1 MTSGPQQSDH
11 PGLHFGGG
19 EFWQDRVSSLL
30 TGTGQHTHVICDRRT
45 GVEFVLSR
53 ISLEKTPLVTFRFES
68 VASSKAISAV
78 LAASVERD
86 LGITL
91 LRADATLRHSLVILS
106 RLLVTIGPIR
116 FAVVWSDFCID
127 LVGELSK
134 AVGNLGQ
141 VISFCTDEYL
151 NPRIPDNFR
160 VIRGSDLLMSHSEAV
175 VAAGGSMSAEDVAVL
190 ASQCGY
196 RYGEFY
202 SAVHPLA
209 QRPYI
214 PQTRSSA
221 RGLLVASSTSDLE
234 LLDVL
239 IDRERWIE
247 VFELVC
253 QRLPGEASRVV
264 GEACHH
270 LVDLGA
276 FEYMWDGISG
286 LPEKIQKHPDVAYWL
301 VVAASATNRLS
312 LVRELA
318 REVLEENEAPDLRA
332 AVAVLNPSVDMVDEA
347 TRAVRA
353 LETPITLRAMGFALA
368 YAGDREMPVHLFR
381 KAMKLAESK
390 RANHLVIACAI
401 DIANQEITLGRYS
414 SGVDWAKWALA
425 EIDKRRSNER
435 FRRNAALALYAYGSI
450 LSKQSVDDPE
460 VVTAI
465 QELVV
470 DWSIL
475 GAPTYESVVST
486 VGDWHFASGNFTEAE
501 EHYKRVLAGVPLDQY
516 ASAAIDVVKVLIA
529 QGRLKEAQ
537 GLAEA
542 ARTIARS
549 STHTEYALACLAVGM
564 SKADSDSAAVIG
576 ILREAQTGL
585 AKSNFVVFETQAALW
600 IAVVQLRSGR
610 AELAKDTLRQVA
622 SGLAELGP
630 AGWGLLLCGLEE
642 WRTLFSLWK
651 DEPPTVRFDFLGDRL
666 VTREGASWRAPM
678 RVCEVLAVLS
688 STENGISAERLQLK
702 VFGDDSTTTNVKA
715 TVSRIRRSVPISQAP
730 YRLSANVQSDFSEL
744 IEAVEAGELIT
755 ALDLYKGPLLPG
767 SDAPA
772 VVELREYVDELLK
785 GTILRSSDVELM
797 IRLGTMMEGDL
808 EIWERAKSLLAP
820 KDSRR
825 GLVNA
830 RIRRIRALWQS

>member
-1 MTSGPQQSDH
+1 MTSEMQQPDR
-11 PGLHFGGG
+11 GRLRFGAGK
-19 EFWQDRVSSLL
+19 FWQDRISSLIV
-30 TGTGQHTHVICDRRT
+30 GTGHHTHVICDRQT

-53 ISLEKTPLVTFRFES
+53 ISLEKTPLVTFRFDAVTS
-68 VASSKAISAV
+68 PKDISAV

-91 LRADATLRHSLVILS
+91 LRADASVRHSLVILS
-106 RLLVTIGPIR
+106 RLLVTIGSIR
-116 FAVVWSDFCID
+116 FVVVWSDFCID
-127 LVGELSK
+127 LVNELSN

-151 NPRIPDNFR
+151 NPPVPEHFR
-160 VIRGSDLLMSHSEAV
+160 VLRGNDLLMSQSEAV
-175 VAAGGSMSAEDVAVL
+175 VAAGGTMSAEDVGIL

-196 RYGEFY
+196 RFGEFF

-221 RGLLVASSTSDLE
+221 RGLMLAVTTSDLE

-253 QRLPGEASRVV
+253 QRLPSEASRIV
-264 GEACHH
+264 GKACHH

-276 FEYMWDGISG
+276 FEYMWDGMSG
-286 LPEKIQKHPDVAYWL
+286 LPEEVKKHPDVAYWL

-318 REVLEENEAPDLRA
+318 REVLDEHEAPDLRA
-332 AVAVLNPSVDMVDEA
+332 AVAVLNPSVDMVMET

-381 KAMKLAESK
+381 KAMKLAESR

-414 SGVDWAKWALA
+414 SGVDWAKWALG
-425 EIDKRRSNER
+425 EIGKRRSNER
-435 FRRNAALALYAYGSI
+435 FRRYAALALYAYGSI
-450 LSKQSVDDPE
+450 LSNQVVEDPD
-460 VVTAI
+460 VASAI

-486 VGDWHFASGNFTEAE
+486 VADWHFVSGNFGEAE
-501 EHYKRVLAGVPLDQY
+501 EYYKRVLSGVPLDQY

-529 QGRLKEAQ
+529 QERFKEAQ
-537 GLAEA
+537 GLADA

-564 SKADSDSAAVIG
+564 SKASDEPAGVIS
-576 ILREAQTGL
+576 ILREAQSGL
-585 AKSNFVVFETQAALW
+585 ARTNYVVFETQAVLW
-600 IAVVQLRSGR
+600 IALVQLRTGR
-610 AELAKDTLRQVA
+610 TEEAKDTLRQAA

-630 AGWGLLLCGLEE
+630 AGWGLLLCGIEE
-642 WRTLFSLWK
+642 WRTLYSLWK

-666 VTREGASWRAPM
+666 VTREGVSWRAPM

-688 STENGISAERLQLK
+688 STDSGLSAERLQLK

-715 TVSRIRRSVPISQAP
+715 TVSRIRRVVPISQAP
-730 YRLSANVQSDFSEL
+730 YRVSANVQSDFSDL
-744 IEAVEAGELIT
+744 VKALEAGDFIK

-785 GTILRSSDVELM
+785 GTILRSSDVEQI
-797 IRLGTMMEGDL
+797 IRLGTLMEGDL

-830 RIRRIRALWQS
+830 RIRRIRAHWHS